1 MNLMNQE
8 MNTEN
13 ARLLIAVLS
22 LIFAVWQYLQKRRT
36 KKLIA
41 LEAVELHKNIAVA
54 LGATQAAK
62 DAINN
67 GLSPNTE
74 IGRAEGL
81 CQAVLFESAK
91 LYCNLKDTKL
101 DDIDDLIKNN
111 QLTENYRTMYYSF
124 SDKKRGPISMLIKNI
139 LNFL

>member
-1 MNLMNQE
+1 MEILNQ
-8 MNTEN
+8 TITSEN
-13 ARLLIAVLS
+13 ARLLIATLS
-22 LIFAVWQYLQKRRT
+22 FVFAIWQYLQKRRT

-62 DAINN
+62 DAVSN
-67 GLSPNTE
+67 GISPSIE
-74 IGRAEGL
+74 IGRAEGI

-101 DDIDDLIKNN
+101 DDIDEMIKSG
-111 QLTENYRTMYYSF
+111 QLEEGYRHIYYSF
-124 SDKKRGPISMLIKNI
+124 SDKRRGKVTLFIKEI
-139 LNFL
+139 LKKF